1 MAEDRSFK
9 FFSAACERAEKNFFT
24 LCWYNLQIYK
34 TASKIWFL
42 IELRQMPERPLDCS
56 ECKKPISVCYIE
68 VVGDKITRTVMCA
81 DCPHLERRL
90 YGKVRREEAE
100 KEPKVTAL
108 ACGNCGTSLESIRT
122 GHPLGCPECYEVF
135 ADVIIED
142 LLKEARLSRHLTS
155 NKRTQP
161 LHIGRTPGE
170 VTEVSPT
177 LRLIALNEAL
187 DETLIRE
194 DYEQAALLRDQIRAL
209 KEKGE
214 HEGKK

>member
-1 MAEDRSFK
+1 
-9 FFSAACERAEKNFFT
+9 
-24 LCWYNLQIYK
+24 
-34 TASKIWFL
+34 
-42 IELRQMPERPLDCS
+42 MPDRPLDCS
-56 ECKKPISVCYIE
+56 ECKKPITVCYIE
-68 VVGDKITRTVMCA
+68 VVGDKITRTVMCS

-90 YGKVRREEAE
+90 YGGIRREAVG
-100 KEPKVTAL
+100 KAPTLTAL
-108 ACGNCGTSLESIRT
+108 ACGNCGTSLDAIRT

-135 ADVIIED
+135 ADVLIDE
-142 LLKEARLSRHLTS
+142 LLKERRISRHLTS

-170 VTEVSPT
+170 VTEVSPI

-194 DYEQAALLRDQIRAL
+194 DYEQAALLRDQIQAL

-214 HEGKK
+214 NEERKK

>member
-1 MAEDRSFK
+1 
-9 FFSAACERAEKNFFT
+9 
-24 LCWYNLQIYK
+24 
-34 TASKIWFL
+34 
-42 IELRQMPERPLDCS
+42 MPERPLDCS
-56 ECKKPISVCYIE
+56 ECKKPISVCYVEI
-68 VVGDKITRTVMCA
+68 VGDKITRTVMCA
-81 DCPHLERRL
+81 DCPHLERKL
-90 YGKVRREEAE
+90 HGSTPHKESGKEA
-100 KEPKVTAL
+100 KATAL

-135 ADVIIED
+135 ADVLVED
-142 LLKEARLSRHLTS
+142 LLKAKRISRHLTS

-214 HEGKK
+214 HDEGKK